1 MVKAKILGFAL
12 LLVLI
17 SFQTFFGQEK
27 TATPPITIDFELT
40 QDDVSK
46 WNMPGSNMSTMMP
59 GTMNT
64 IGNAPNSSQLVDKQV
79 QLNVKCKNT
88 SSKTITAIYWE
99 SRFLDAE
106 NKPIVLEFKAD
117 KKIDPGKEKK
127 FEQECK
133 LDIKKLPP
141 EVRVGLRITK
151 IEFDKDKNNKEKSF
165 WETTTVRE
173 DETSYVFH
181 TYRLN

>member
-1 MVKAKILGFAL
+1 MIKAKILGFAL
-12 LLVLI
+12 LLVLV
-17 SFQTFFGQEK
+17 SFKTFFSQEK
-27 TATPPITIDFELT
+27 TDTPPITVDFELT

-88 SSKTITAIYWE
+88 SNKTITAIYWE
-99 SRFLDAE
+99 SRFLDSE

-117 KKIDPGKEKK
+117 KKN
-127 FEQECK
+127 
-133 LDIKKLPP
+133 
-141 EVRVGLRITK
+141 R
-151 IEFDKDKNNKEKSF
+151 S
-165 WETTTVRE
+165 W
-173 DETSYVFH
+173 
-181 TYRLN
+181 